1 MKNSKLLI
9 ICIIVIIV
17 SLLLYVFYGNKYEFF
32 QSTKKAM
39 KKSKCAQFIENAENG
54 KYDKQYLRCYED
66 CIYTKPNSDAS
77 IYCGNGSECD
87 AFCDD
92 VTAVN

>member
-1 MKNSKLLI
+1 MKNLKLLI
-9 ICIIVIIV
+9 ICITII
-17 SLLLYVFYGNKYEFF
+17 SFLFYVFYKNKYEFF
-32 QSTKKAM
+32 QSQSTKKVM

-92 VTAVN
+92 VTHVN

>member
-1 MKNSKLLI
+1 MKNLKLLI
-9 ICIIVIIV
+9 LCISII
-17 SLLLYVFYGNKYEFF
+17 SFIFYVCYKNKHEFF
-32 QSTKKAM
+32 QSTKKVM

-66 CIYTKPNSDAS
+66 CIYTKPANDAHL
-77 IYCGNGSECD
+77 YCGNGSECD

-92 VTAVN
+92 VTSVN